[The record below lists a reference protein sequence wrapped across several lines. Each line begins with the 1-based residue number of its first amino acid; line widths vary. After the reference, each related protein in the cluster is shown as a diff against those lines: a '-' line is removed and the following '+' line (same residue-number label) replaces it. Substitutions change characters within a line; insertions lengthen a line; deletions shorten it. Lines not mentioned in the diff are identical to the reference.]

1 MTRCPICA
9 AEVPGKSRFCL
20 NCGTALDGSAVPT
33 VAMAERKPPSSS
45 TADEGRFPAGTMLGE
60 RYKIIGLLGR
70 GGMGEVYR
78 AADLKLEQQVALK
91 FLPPQNSRL
100 LERFRS
106 EVRIARQ
113 V

>member
-1 MTRCPICA
+1 MRCPSCEAENPA
-9 AEVPGKSRFCL
+9 ASRFC
-20 NCGTALDGSAVPT
+20 NGCGAALFQRGGASAVPT

-91 FLPPQNSRL
+91 FLPPQNTRL
-100 LERFRS
+100 LERF
-106 EVRIARQ
+106 
-113 V
+113 